1 MTITNRLLKALK
13 CCLALLIVGLFV
25 PSFANASEVTTNTL
39 AFTNQNLRGA
49 DKNYQPVN
57 SWTPYFTWIGNV
69 QNHKMST
76 FTQATMG
83 VGFLYVS
90 NFKGNLIMTPQG
102 GNQNDNGTILP
113 RGIGKIN
120 YNRTPVL
127 EWMYGYKVFTWLSVL
142 FSIQNQNNVS
152 VQTEYVRGGKR
163 STPQGSPWGDNAD
176 NIYYQFRSQLGLN
189 TLMLK
194 VNFELPWVLVWKNWM
209 HAAYLG
215 LGVGPSWQSWT
226 DNRVYAQ
233 YYFSNTGGGRDTFVN
248 TLAQKYSTNC
258 AFQVDAGVRMK
269 PAVVSADISVLWGV
283 KFNEYG
289 QMRSIGKLTQQGAW
303 NQGLFKPVSARVLYS
318 FAPYLGFQWN
328 F

>member
-1 MTITNRLLKALK
+1 MTITHRLLKAVK
-13 CCLALLIVGLFV
+13 CCLALLIVSLVV
-25 PSFANASEVTTNTL
+25 PSFANASEINTSTL

-69 QNHKMST
+69 QNNKMST

-90 NFKGNLIMTPQG
+90 NFKGTLNMIPVG
-102 GNQNDNGTILP
+102 GNQNDNATILP
-113 RGIGKIN
+113 RGIGKIS
-120 YNRTPVL
+120 YNRTPIL
-127 EWMYGYKVFTWLSVL
+127 EWMYGYKVFTWLSVI
-142 FSIQNQNNVS
+142 FSVQNQNNIS
-152 VQTEYVRGGKR
+152 VQTEYVRGIKR
-163 STPQGSPWGDNAD
+163 AAGGVSPYGTATSPT
-176 NIYYQFRSQLGLN
+176 YYQFRSQLGLN

-209 HAAYLG
+209 HAAYLA

-233 YYFSNTGGGRDTFVN
+233 YYPSTNAAERNTFVN
-248 TLAQKYSTNC
+248 TLGQKYSTNC
-258 AFQVDAGVRMK
+258 AFQIDAGVRMK
-269 PAVVSADISVLWGV
+269 PAVTSADISVLWGV
-283 KFNEYG
+283 KYNQYG
-289 QMRSIGKLTQQGAW
+289 QMRSIGKLSQQNAW
-303 NQGLFKPVSARVLYS
+303 NQGLFKPIEGRVLYS